1 MSILDDFQYPFHK
14 PEAQQLHRILTDL
27 YPNPEMARLTASMS
41 GLDTSMIYFGG
52 APFLVW
58 AEILRSASP
67 QGMTR
72 ALVEVVFN
80 RLSPNSPVRKFLQD
94 LLADQP
100 TEIDAEPVAADGSP
114 VFLKDNDDVSDNEA
128 LLYHDDLMIQIGK
141 VPELINTLKRLLELA
156 PAVCKL
162 TVDFN
167 GLQQS
172 GTGFRIGSDMLL
184 TNWHVLH
191 TEDNTRARV
200 VTAEFGFD
208 DNGEGGILTATPI
221 ACDVESIVTN
231 KDDDW
236 GVLRVKQP
244 LLDAWPIVKLS
255 ESVAPE
261 LNMATYI
268 IQHPAG
274 GRKRVGFVR
283 NQVSAFDDQVVHYL
297 TDTKEGSS
305 GAPVFNRDG
314 QLVAV
319 HHRGGRPQQLAGRS
333 PLKKNEGIRASR
345 IIAGLNA
352 QGVTPL

>member
-14 PEAQQLHRILTDL
+14 PAAQQLHRMLTDL
-27 YPNPEMARLTASMS
+27 YPNPDMARVTASMS
-41 GLDTSMIYFGG
+41 GIDTTMIYFGE

-58 AEILRSASP
+58 AEILRTASP
-67 QGMTR
+67 QGLTR

-80 RLSPNSPVRKFLQD
+80 RLPANSPFRKFLQD
-94 LLADQP
+94 LLANKP
-100 TEIDAEPVAADGSP
+100 VEIDSEPVAIDGSP
-114 VFLKDNDDVSDNEA
+114 LFLKDNDDVSDNEA

-141 VPELINTLKRLLELA
+141 VPALINTLQRLMDLA

-167 GLQQS
+167 GLQKS
-172 GTGFRIGSDMLL
+172 GTAFRIGLDLLL

-191 TEDNTRARV
+191 TDDNIRAST
-200 VTAEFGFD
+200 VTAEFGYD
-208 DNGEGGILTATPI
+208 DDGSGGILSATSI
-221 ACDVESIVTN
+221 ACDVGTIVTN

-255 ESVAPE
+255 ESVEPT

-274 GRKRVGFVR
+274 DRKRVGFVR

-314 QLVAV
+314 RLVAV

-352 QGVTPL
+352 KG